1 MSFTWKCGD
10 TYHTVARHGCGCNAV
25 NREGKT
31 LAKQSMKV
39 VLRGCRKVDGRVDI
53 DEGPHR
59 LLRDALRLRL
69 SIKRGDSTLIQK
81 GRFKQI
87 RSQLSTGCFYTLL
100 MLYARCYFE
109 KDGHAGCVKMQGSG
123 IPMGLETKSW
133 TCICLRLLA

>member
-59 LLRDALRLRL
+59 LVRDALRLRL
-69 SIKRGDSTLIQK
+69 TIKRGFHPDSERPLQTNTLSTFY
-81 GRFKQI
+81 RMFLHALDAI
-87 RSQLSTGCFYTLL
+87 RSMLL
-100 MLYARCYFE
+100 
-109 KDGHAGCVKMQGSG
+109 
-123 IPMGLETKSW
+123 
-133 TCICLRLLA
+133 